1 MNDKKFIQ
9 IISKVFNID
18 QSKVDKNT
26 NIKKLQ
32 NWDSLKAV
40 SLLVQIEKNYNK
52 KIPVD
57 IIEQL
62 ETVNDFLISF
72 KIKCYSTVYYLFLF
86 FSLFYFFTL
95 LVVSLNILYFL

>member
-40 SLLVQIEKNYNK
+40 SLLVQIEKIIIK
-52 KIPVD
+52 K
-57 IIEQL
+57 
-62 ETVNDFLISF
+62 FLLI
-72 KIKCYSTVYYLFLF
+72 
-86 FSLFYFFTL
+86 
-95 LVVSLNILYFL
+95 

>member
-18 QSKVDKNT
+18 QSKVDRNT

-62 ETVNDFLISF
+62 ETVNDFLDFIQ
-72 KIKCYSTVYYLFLF
+72 
-86 FSLFYFFTL
+86 
-95 LVVSLNILYFL
+95 N

>member
-18 QSKVDKNT
+18 QSKVDRNT

-62 ETVNDFLISF
+62 ETVNDFLDF
-72 KIKCYSTVYYLFLF
+72 IK
-86 FSLFYFFTL
+86 
-95 LVVSLNILYFL
+95 N

>member
-18 QSKVDKNT
+18 HSKVDRNT

-62 ETVNDFLISF
+62 ETVNDFLDFIQ
-72 KIKCYSTVYYLFLF
+72 
-86 FSLFYFFTL
+86 
-95 LVVSLNILYFL
+95 N

>member
-62 ETVNDFLISF
+62 ETVNDFLDFIQ
-72 KIKCYSTVYYLFLF
+72 
-86 FSLFYFFTL
+86 
-95 LVVSLNILYFL
+95 N